1 MSPDGPEPPAIP
13 EPRWRI
19 SDRTLLGLL
28 AAISALGP
36 IATNLYLPALPDVR
50 ADFAASVAAV
60 QTTFSISLVTFAT
73 GILVWGPISD
83 RYGRR
88 STIMVG
94 LAIMIVGTL
103 LNLTAPSLAWLI
115 AGRGVQAFGTASGLV
130 VARAIVTDRMPVDR
144 IARTLAGLT
153 MVSVLANALA
163 PTAGGYLV
171 AAFGWRAV
179 FAVLAFAAIVV
190 ALAVWR
196 KLPET
201 RVLAGRPPGAGAMLA
216 TARWLLSQPL
226 FVHCIVQSTVVYS
239 IFFVFI
245 SLVPHVMV
253 EALGRGSTEFGPY
266 YLLIAAGF
274 FLGNWS
280 VGRLASP
287 RGQHWMIS
295 LGLTIQLVAA
305 AIGLAL
311 VLLHVDHPLA
321 IFVPMGILSYGQG
334 LTLPS
339 LTATGVSLTQ
349 QHTGVA
355 SSMIGF
361 VPQIIGAAALQG
373 MGQFPTHTA
382 LPMMVFCAAT
392 SVVGYVV
399 LLAGPRLELKR
410 GQVASPASLA

>member
-1 MSPDGPEPPAIP
+1 LSPDSPEPPATPQARAPIG
-13 EPRWRI
+13 
-19 SDRTLLGLL
+19 DRTLLGLL

-60 QTTFSISLVTFAT
+60 QTTFSISLITFAT

-88 STIMVG
+88 TAVMTG
-94 LAIMIVGTL
+94 LVIMIAGTL
-103 LNLTAPSLAWLI
+103 TNLLAPTLGWLI
-115 AGRGVQAFGTASGLV
+115 AGRGIQAFGTAAGLV

-144 IARTLAGLT
+144 IARTLASLT

-163 PTAGGYLV
+163 PTGGGYLV

-179 FAVLAFAAIVV
+179 FAVLALGATVV
-190 ALAVWR
+190 AVTAWR

-201 RVLAGRPPGAGAMLA
+201 RVLAGRPPGAGAMLR
-216 TARWLLSQPL
+216 TARWLLRQPL
-226 FVHCIVQSTVVYS
+226 FVHCVLQSTVVYS

-253 EALGRGSTEFGPY
+253 EALGRGSTAFGPY
-266 YLLIAAGF
+266 YLLIATGF

-295 LGLTIQLVAA
+295 VGLTIQLAA
-305 AIGLAL
+305 AVLGLAL

-339 LTATGVSLTQ
+339 VTATGVSLTQ
-349 QHTGVA
+349 HHVGVA
-355 SSMIGF
+355 SSIIGF
-361 VPQIIGAAALQG
+361 VPQIIGAMALQA
-373 MGQFPTHTA
+373 MGHFPTDTA
-382 LPMMVFCAAT
+382 LPMMVFSAVV

-399 LLAGPRLELKR
+399 LLAGPRLELTR
-410 GQVASPASLA
+410 GPVAGPASLA